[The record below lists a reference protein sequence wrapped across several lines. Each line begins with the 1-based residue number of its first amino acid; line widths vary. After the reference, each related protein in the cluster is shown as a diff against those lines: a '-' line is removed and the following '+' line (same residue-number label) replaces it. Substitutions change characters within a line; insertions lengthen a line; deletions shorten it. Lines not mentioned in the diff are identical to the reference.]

1 MNFERYGLVEVARG
15 AEEVTEGD
23 TAVGADVPLLVYFT
37 FSDFISKCAKYLRIL

>member
-23 TAVGADVPLLVYFT
+23 TAVGADVPLLVYFK
-37 FSDFISKCAKYLRIL
+37 KCAKYLRIL